1 MDEYILVAVKLLF
14 FFSIHILTA
23 LMTMYSYDL
32 AVLPGLK
39 LKMPSLEDI
48 SFSDDANGRE
58 VQKQLEEY
66 SKEVVCPAYNYFR
79 MASELT
85 VSNRY
90 HHDLSYE
97 KIFVGIL
104 VQALSLGPMLR
115 ELRSQNFFGNT
126 TACILAMIALCS
138 LGCFIAYK
146 VYKRN
151 WALQQVG
158 SSPEE
163 RLAKARDYCESRST
177 QYSISLDKDINNTL
191 IFWNSL
197 YLSNISA
204 SVRLRREVKVVLIS
218 CTVFAYLIFGVPFA
232 F

>member
-32 AVLPGLK
+32 AVLPELK

-48 SFSDDANGRE
+48 SFSDDVNSRE

-85 VSNRY
+85 VSFYDR
-90 HHDLSYE
+90 SYE
-97 KIFVGIL
+97 KMFVGIL
-104 VQALSLGPMLR
+104 VQAISLGPMVR

-126 TACILAMIALCS
+126 SVCLLAMIALCS

-151 WALQQVG
+151 WVLQQIE

-204 SVRLRREVKVVLIS
+204 SVRSRREVKVVLIS
-218 CTVFAYLIFGVPFA
+218 CTVFAYLIFGAPFA